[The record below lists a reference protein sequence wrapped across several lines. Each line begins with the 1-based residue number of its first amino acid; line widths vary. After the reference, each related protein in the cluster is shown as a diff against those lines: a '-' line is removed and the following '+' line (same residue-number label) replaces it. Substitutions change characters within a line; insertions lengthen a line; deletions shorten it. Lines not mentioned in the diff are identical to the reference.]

1 MDITFKQQTAY
12 SDKCQNDDLRILE
25 YSSYYITDLHE
36 KHKELSRI
44 IWCIFPVRSYSKNV
58 SSLICTPVE
67 LGIDQVGN
75 KTLCSVRTTVSIN
88 TGYNKFLPKKIK

>member
-36 KHKELSRI
+36 KHKELLRI
-44 IWCIFPVRSYSKNV
+44 I
-58 SSLICTPVE
+58 
-67 LGIDQVGN
+67 
-75 KTLCSVRTTVSIN
+75 
-88 TGYNKFLPKKIK
+88 